1 MGGCVSYQKRR
12 HQTRRKFHFSK
23 SRKSRGRIYASVAGP
38 AITRSKEENDGIEN
52 PLTDISINNFVHLD
66 LDKARAA
73 HRSEVAN
80 LNIHVRQ
87 LQWCHTRTDSKVV
100 SKEETWFDTVASL
113 ESDSD
118 EDFISVPGDFFPSA
132 SNTSSHSSSDEGT
145 PRPSIASLKDIMSKH
160 EGLNDCTSTTI
171 FVTKK
176 SVGKLVSDEGNL
188 YAESSASLEVQVS
201 ALPSLKHAGE
211 VGNSKKV
218 SSSAT
223 EAIQRKLGVSEVSEE
238 CSNVLTVDT
247 LYIEEGNTYDYPGKQ
262 TIKSCLPRFIPSVN
276 FTDKKRPLSPGPPG
290 TRKKETV
297 IKLSFKRQSIDGH
310 ENTDSYSSKQFV
322 NKPRAGA
329 QVPFCPAEKAMQD
342 CWSFIEPSTF
352 KIRGENY
359 FRDKKKTSAPNSA
372 AFCPFGVDVFVC
384 PRKIDHIAQYVELP
398 SMESNDKLPSLLIV
412 NIQIPSYPAAI
423 FLGDSDGEGISL
435 VLYFRL
441 SENYAKEIPPHFQD
455 SIRKLID
462 DEGEKVKG
470 FAVDSVVPFRERL
483 KILGGMVNPEELHLS
498 ATEKKLVQAYNEKP
512 VLSRPQ
518 HSFYKGSNYFEID
531 LDVHR
536 FSYIS
541 RKGLET
547 FWDRL
552 KSCILDFGLTIQG
565 NKPEELPEQVLCC
578 LRLNMID
585 FMSYRQLVTSTIP
598 NHEYDESSN
607 ETFLRCFQVS
617 S

>member
-1 MGGCVSYQKRR
+1 M
-12 HQTRRKFHFSK
+12 
-23 SRKSRGRIYASVAGP
+23 
-38 AITRSKEENDGIEN
+38 
-52 PLTDISINNFVHLD
+52 
-66 LDKARAA
+66 
-73 HRSEVAN
+73 
-80 LNIHVRQ
+80 
-87 LQWCHTRTDSKVV
+87 
-100 SKEETWFDTVASL
+100 
-113 ESDSD
+113 
-118 EDFISVPGDFFPSA
+118 
-132 SNTSSHSSSDEGT
+132 
-145 PRPSIASLKDIMSKH
+145 
-160 EGLNDCTSTTI
+160 
-171 FVTKK
+171 
-176 SVGKLVSDEGNL
+176 
-188 YAESSASLEVQVS
+188 
-201 ALPSLKHAGE
+201 
-211 VGNSKKV
+211 
-218 SSSAT
+218 
-223 EAIQRKLGVSEVSEE
+223 
-238 CSNVLTVDT
+238 
-247 LYIEEGNTYDYPGKQ
+247 YDYPGKQ
-262 TIKSCLPRFIPSVN
+262 TIKSCLPRFIPSVS

-297 IKLSFKRQSIDGH
+297 IKLSLKRQPIDGF
-310 ENTDSYSSKQFV
+310 ENTDSYSSSQFV
-322 NKPRAGA
+322 NKPIAGA
-329 QVPFCPAEKAMQD
+329 EVPFCPAEKAMQD
-342 CWSFIEPSTF
+342 CWSFIQPSIF

-359 FRDKKKTSAPNSA
+359 FRDKKKTSAPNCA

-412 NIQIPSYPAAI
+412 NIQIPSYPATI

-435 VLYFRL
+435 VLYFKL

-470 FAVDSVVPFRERL
+470 FAVDSIVPFRERL
-483 KILGGMVNPEELHLS
+483 KILGRVVNPEELHLS
-498 ATEKKLVQAYNEKP
+498 ATEKKLVQAYNDKP

-585 FMSYRQLVTSTIP
+585 FMSYRKLVISTIP

-607 ETFLRCFQVS
+607 ETFLTCFQVS

>member
-12 HQTRRKFHFSK
+12 HQSRRKLHFSK
-23 SRKSRGRIYASVAGP
+23 YSKSRGRIFASFAGP
-38 AITRSKEENDGIEN
+38 AITRSNEENDGIKN
-52 PLTDISINNFVHLD
+52 PLTDIAITNFVHLD
-66 LDKARAA
+66 LDKARTA

-118 EDFISVPGDFFPSA
+118 EDFISVPGDSLPSA
-132 SNTSSHSSSDEGT
+132 SDTLSQPSSVPGSPHA
-145 PRPSIASLKDIMSKH
+145 SIASLKDIMSKH
-160 EGLNDCTSTTI
+160 EGLDDCTSTTI
-171 FVTKK
+171 FVTKN
-176 SVGKLVSDEGNL
+176 SVAKLVSDESSL
-188 YAESSASLEVQVS
+188 YAGSSASLEVQVS
-201 ALPSLKHAGE
+201 ALPSMRHAGE

-218 SSSAT
+218 SPSAT
-223 EAIQRKLGVSEVSEE
+223 EAIQRKPVSEAPEE

-247 LYIEEGNTYDYPGKQ
+247 LYIEEGNMYDYPGKQ
-262 TIKSCLPRFIPSVN
+262 TIKSCLPRFIPSVS

-297 IKLSFKRQSIDGH
+297 IKLSLTRQPIDGF
-310 ENTDSYSSKQFV
+310 ENTDSYSSSQFV
-322 NKPRAGA
+322 NKPIAGA
-329 QVPFCPAEKAMQD
+329 EVPFCPAEKAMQD
-342 CWSFIEPSTF
+342 CWSFIQPSIF

-359 FRDKKKTSAPNSA
+359 FRDKKKTSAPNCA

-412 NIQIPSYPAAI
+412 NIQIPSYPATI

-435 VLYFRL
+435 VLYFKL

-470 FAVDSVVPFRERL
+470 FAVDSIVPFRERL
-483 KILGGMVNPEELHLS
+483 KILGRVVNPEELHLS
-498 ATEKKLVQAYNEKP
+498 ATEKKLVQAYNDKP

-585 FMSYRQLVTSTIP
+585 FMSYRKLVISTIP

-607 ETFLRCFQVS
+607 ETFLTCFQVS